1 MSLMVLE
8 ALEVL
13 EVLEADSFTNWK
25 VETSLEGG
33 RLLGNDA
40 LLFISIG
47 VTTANKITFFRIF
60 LIPIFA
66 ATASLYGV
74 GLAHG
79 APRDFWRWAA
89 LGTFFVASV
98 SDGVDGYIARHHN
111 QRTELGRL
119 LDPLA
124 DMTLLLVGVLT
135 FSFVSWYEE
144 SAWRFPLWFA
154 TVVVARNSLSIFA
167 AFAIN
172 YSRRGA
178 IEVRP
183 HWTGKV
189 GTVGQMVA
197 VCWVMLQFPRPEW
210 PTNFAGTFVVAS
222 GAVYI
227 WIGSRQYWKG
237 YCERKGLA

>member
-1 MSLMVLE
+1 MLE
-8 ALEVL
+8 NGA
-13 EVLEADSFTNWK
+13 FYC
-25 VETSLEGG
+25 
-33 RLLGNDA
+33 
-40 LLFISIG
+40 ISIG

-60 LIPIFA
+60 LIPVFA
-66 ATASLYGV
+66 TTASLYGV
-74 GLAHG
+74 SLAAG
-79 APRDFWRWAA
+79 EPQYLWRWAA
-89 LGTFFVASV
+89 LATFFIASV
-98 SDGVDGYIARHHN
+98 SDGIDGYIARRYD

-135 FSFVSWYEE
+135 FSFVSWYDDGG
-144 SAWRFPLWFA
+144 WRFPLWFA

-189 GTVGQMVA
+189 GTVGQMIA

-227 WIGSRQYWKG
+227 WIGSRQYWRG
-237 YCERKGLA
+237 HCERTGRR

>member
-1 MSLMVLE
+1 MEHSC
-8 ALEVL
+8 
-13 EVLEADSFTNWK
+13 W
-25 VETSLEGG
+25 G
-33 RLLGNDA
+33 RILHA
-40 LLFISIG
+40 QSIR
-47 VTTANKITFFRIF
+47 VNTANKITVFRII
-60 LIPIFA
+60 LIPVFA
-66 ATASLYGV
+66 ATASLYGTS
-74 GLAHG
+74 LAG
-79 APRDFWRWAA
+79 GEPNFLWRWTA
-89 LGTFFVASV
+89 LIVFFVASV

-135 FSFVSWYEE
+135 FSFVSWYVDTG
-144 SAWRFPLWFA
+144 WRFPLWFA

-172 YSRRGA
+172 FSRRGA

-197 VCWVMLQFPRPEW
+197 VCWVMLCFPRPEL
-210 PTNFAGTFVVAS
+210 PTIFAGAFVVAS
-222 GAVYI
+222 GAVYV
-227 WIGSRQYWKG
+227 WVGSRQYWEG
-237 YCERKGLA
+237 YCERTGRRRSDSTS